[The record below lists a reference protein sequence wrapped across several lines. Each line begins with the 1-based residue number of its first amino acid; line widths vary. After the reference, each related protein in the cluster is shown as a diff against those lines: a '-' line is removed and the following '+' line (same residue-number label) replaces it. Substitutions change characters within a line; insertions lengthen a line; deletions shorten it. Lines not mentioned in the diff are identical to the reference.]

1 MAETSHM
8 NFKRMLLL
16 GVGGGALVTW
26 ITTAATSMSQ
36 PPRATPAA
44 LPRAVDTSGAALAAE
59 IDRLHE
65 RLRPSAS
72 PLQARDLFSYVSRQP
87 ARTTQ
92 SVTAVAMPPM
102 APAPPR
108 AVRPLTLAGIA
119 EDGPAGSLVRTAIV
133 SGLGDLF
140 LVKEGETIAARYRVV
155 AVETAAVELFD
166 TVEQAPFRLTL
177 P

>member
-8 NFKRMLLL
+8 NLKRVLLL

-36 PPRATPAA
+36 PPRATAA
-44 LPRAVDTSGAALAAE
+44 VPSPRAVATSGAALAAE

-65 RLRPSAS
+65 RLRPSAV
-72 PLQARDLFSYVSRQP
+72 PLQARDLFSYVAHQPPAAGRQL
-87 ARTTQ
+87 A
-92 SVTAVAMPPM
+92 AVAAVPAALPQRA
-102 APAPPR
+102 AP
-108 AVRPLTLAGIA
+108 PLTLAGIA
-119 EDGPAGSLVRTAIV
+119 EDGPAGAIVRTAVV

-140 LVKEGETIAARYRVV
+140 LVKEGEVIAARYRVV
-155 AVETAAVELFD
+155 AVEGAAVELFD
-166 TVEQAPFRLTL
+166 TVEQAPLRLTL